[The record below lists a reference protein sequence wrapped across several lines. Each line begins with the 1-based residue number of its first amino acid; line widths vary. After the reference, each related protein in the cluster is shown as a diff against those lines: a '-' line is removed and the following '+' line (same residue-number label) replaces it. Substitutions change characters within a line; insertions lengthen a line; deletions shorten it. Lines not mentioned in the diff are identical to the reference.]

1 MNAGAVDIFHAAATP
16 DGEGVGVHEGPH
28 QHALR
33 TEASAT
39 AHALYHQG
47 DRVGGD
53 LVYSKVSRT
62 KRTHRFGAHSV
73 MLLDLLNLYVHVN

>member
-1 MNAGAVDIFHAAATP
+1 MHGYLDTGAVDIFHAAATP

-33 TEASAT
+33 TEASPT

-53 LVYSKVSRT
+53 LVYSKVRGLEHT
-62 KRTHRFGAHSV
+62 V
-73 MLLDLLNLYVHVN
+73 LP